1 MCHSSR
7 STDAGSFSIGSSSA
21 LNQTSPTSQEKSSAA
36 SVPSIS
42 CKSQRGRRISKEE
55 RRALVESFVGKR
67 IESHLATSPNL
78 ADECSH
84 NASNVLKDSPQ
95 SDEIDDLPHALVE
108 ASLDALATLSLDA
121 SSTTCITSNTISL
134 ELARSSPSFNS
145 RIVARYRAQNA
156 GIFPSV
162 SKVQMEVGG
171 SYYVIREMVQEL
183 EYNAK
188 LASFNKVIRQPGKLE
203 GSAQISDAAM
213 SSAIVADEILK
224 SSTMIKDEPSVV
236 IEADALQI
244 PPGEPVGCQTEIST
258 IEENVLDEPSVVI
271 EADASQIPPEE
282 PVVCQTEIST
292 IEEDVLDEPSVVIEA
307 DASQIPPGEP
317 VGCQTEINTIDSS
330 ADVPDQKVVKH
341 ARSNT
346 TLGTDMEDSQPISD
360 WVH

>member
-1 MCHSSR
+1 MQAAVRRLALSS
-7 STDAGSFSIGSSSA
+7 SQASSFSSSKRVSIGSSSA

-55 RRALVESFVGKR
+55 RRALVESFVGK
-67 IESHLATSPNL
+67 
-78 ADECSH
+78 
-84 NASNVLKDSPQ
+84 
-95 SDEIDDLPHALVE
+95 
-108 ASLDALATLSLDA
+108 
-121 SSTTCITSNTISL
+121 
-134 ELARSSPSFNS
+134 
-145 RIVARYRAQNA
+145 YRAQNA

-236 IEADALQI
+236 IEADASQI

-282 PVVCQTEIST
+282 PVGCQTEIST
-292 IEEDVLDEPSVVIEA
+292 IEDDVLDEPSVVIEA

-317 VGCQTEINTIDSS
+317 VGCETEINTIDSS

-346 TLGTDMEDSQPISD
+346 TLGTYMEDSQPIENIRSSNLGD
-360 WVH
+360 SPRATNLWSNLRSLAEGIFSFWKKK